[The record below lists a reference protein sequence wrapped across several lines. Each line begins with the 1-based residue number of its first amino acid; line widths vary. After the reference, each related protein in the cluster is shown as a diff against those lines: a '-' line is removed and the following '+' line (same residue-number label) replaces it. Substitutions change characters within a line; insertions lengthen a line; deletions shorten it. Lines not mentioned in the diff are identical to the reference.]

1 MGLTVARFQMNQ
13 IMCNQI
19 SHLHT
24 ISHQNPEKSTIE
36 QVLHLLSNISII
48 MGFHGVFISGSNIIL
63 CDFLHRNY
71 KRAKYNNSYNP
82 IRKLNNGDK
91 NSPKTYKQEPE
102 I

>member
-1 MGLTVARFQMNQ
+1 MGLTVARFKRTKSCA
-13 IMCNQI
+13 IKFPI
-19 SHLHT
+19 YTHLT
-24 ISHQNPEKSTIE
+24 PEPSKSTIE

-91 NSPKTYKQEPE
+91 NSPKTHKQEPE